1 MPAATSAAL
10 AAIPPPPG
18 NAFDLGPLT
27 LRYYGVAVAL
37 GVLAA
42 ILLARRRYAAR
53 GGDPETVDAVALWAV
68 VAGLLGAR
76 LAWVS
81 TNLDQVIER
90 PIAVIAIWE
99 GGLAFFGG
107 LLLGGLAAVWQ
118 LRRRR
123 ASIAD
128 FADAVAPAIPLG
140 QAIGRWGNYFNEELY
155 GTATDLPWALELS
168 TGELVHPTFLYE
180 MLGNLVI
187 VAVLLAI
194 GRRGVVHPGGLLLVY
209 GIGYG
214 LLRFSL
220 EFIRTDGNI
229 FILGLSGN
237 TYTAAGVLL
246 ASVVALV
253 WWQRTT
259 PAVRRASGAPT
270 R

>member
-1 MPAATSAAL
+1 M
-10 AAIPPPPG
+10 
-18 NAFDLGPLT
+18 DLGPLT

-37 GVLAA
+37 AVLAA
-42 ILLARRRYAAR
+42 IVLTRWRFAQR

-68 VAGLLGAR
+68 LAGLVGAR

-81 TNLDQVIER
+81 TNLDQVVER
-90 PIAVIAIWE
+90 PIALIAIWE

-107 LLLGGLAAVWQ
+107 LLLGGLAVVWQ

-123 ASIAD
+123 ASIPA

-180 MLGNLVI
+180 MLGNLAI
-187 VAVLLAI
+187 MAVLMVVGL
-194 GRRGVVHPGGLLLVY
+194 RGLLRPGGLLLAY

-229 FILGLSGN
+229 FIFGISGN
-237 TYTAAGVLL
+237 TYTAAGLFL
-246 ASVVALV
+246 ASIAALV
-253 WWQRTT
+253 WWQRRE
-259 PAVRRASGAPT
+259 PAASGAPADGRT
-270 R
+270 GASGGRGRSRRR